1 MILLHRIMKGGMYMT
16 TQQQIHEMV
25 DNLNPNGLNYIIGVL
40 NGLDADKWANVPLKR
55 ISDTVPSTE
64 KQAAYLR
71 LEARRHKFAKA
82 DLEDFD
88 DALMEGLSEKWGIT
102 DESAD

>member
-1 MILLHRIMKGGMYMT
+1 MILLHQITKGGMTMT

-40 NGLDADKWANVPLKR
+40 NSLDADKWVNVPFKSIPKTNLLNER
-55 ISDTVPSTE
+55 
-64 KQAAYLR
+64 QAAYQR
-71 LEARRHKFAKA
+71 LEARRNKYAKL
-82 DLEDFD
+82 DLSDFED
-88 DALMEGLSEKWGIT
+88 ARMEGLSEKWGIS